1 MEAEKMKYINPEQ
14 VKPFPDICGEI
25 KEMHRGENY
34 STALVRMTAGKTSG
48 EHYHKK
54 MDETYHVLSGEGT
67 FYCDKKEYPLRP
79 GIAVNIQPGEKHKT
93 FAKSAL
99 EILVITSP
107 AFTVEDIFT
116 D

>member
-1 MEAEKMKYINPEQ
+1 MKYLDPNQ
-14 VKPFPDICGEI
+14 VKSFPDICGEI
-25 KEMHRGENY
+25 KEMYRGENY
-34 STALVRMTAGKTSG
+34 STALVRMKAGKTSG

-67 FYCDKKEYPLRP
+67 FYCDGSEYKLRP
-79 GIAVNIQPGEKHKT
+79 GTAVNIQPGERHKT
-93 FAKSAL
+93 FAKSEL

-116 D
+116 E

>member
-1 MEAEKMKYINPEQ
+1 MRYTNPEN
-14 VKPFPDICGEI
+14 VKSFPDICGEI
-25 KEMHRGENY
+25 KELYRGKDY
-34 STALVRMTAGKTSG
+34 STALVIMRAGKLSG

-67 FYCDKKEYPLRP
+67 FYCDGKEYPLKP
-79 GIAVNIQPGEKHKT
+79 GIEVNIQPGEKHKT
-93 FAKSAL
+93 LAKSEL